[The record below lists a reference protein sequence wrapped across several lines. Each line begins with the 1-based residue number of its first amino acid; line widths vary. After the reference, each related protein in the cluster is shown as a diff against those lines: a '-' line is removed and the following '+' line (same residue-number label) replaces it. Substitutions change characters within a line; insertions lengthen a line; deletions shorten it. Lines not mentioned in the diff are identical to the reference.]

1 MNETKDNGK
10 SIKIMPETHRLLYL
24 RWKKTGMGIK
34 AQIAE
39 LVDNSRK
46 YNEFREVRNA

>member
-1 MNETKDNGK
+1 MNENKNDGK
-10 SIKIMPETHRLLYL
+10 SIRIMPETHRLLYL

-34 AQIAE
+34 AQIKE

-46 YNEFREVRNA
+46 YDEYKEARNA